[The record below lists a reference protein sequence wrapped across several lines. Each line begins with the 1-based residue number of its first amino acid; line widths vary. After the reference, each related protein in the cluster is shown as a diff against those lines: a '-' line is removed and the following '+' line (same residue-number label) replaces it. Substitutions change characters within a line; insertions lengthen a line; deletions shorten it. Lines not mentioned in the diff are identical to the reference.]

1 MLSAIKNFKVVATI
15 IVALVA
21 CVKMAFA
28 APTATKS
35 SYQLS
40 PLDVLQVKVYN
51 EPDLDTIYKISADGF
66 VVMPLIGQVKVGG
79 LTVSAAQAKMKE
91 LFEKDYLVTAD
102 VSIFVMEYAP
112 RRVYVIGQVN
122 RPGEALFPPEE
133 GLTLSKAIAG
143 AGGTTRIAK
152 DRGINVKR
160 KLSDG
165 TIRVF
170 EVDLKAILNDKNA
183 TDFPLQDGDTIE
195 VQESAF

>member
-15 IVALVA
+15 IVAVVA
-21 CVKMAFA
+21 CVQMTFG

-51 EPDLDTIYKISADGF
+51 EQDLDTIYKISADGF

-122 RPGEALFPPEE
+122 RPGEVLFPPEE

>member
-1 MLSAIKNFKVVATI
+1 MLSIIKNFKIIAIFVAGM
-15 IVALVA
+15 IVSQ
-21 CVKMAFA
+21 MAFA
-28 APTATKS
+28 APTATKA

-40 PLDVLQVKVYN
+40 PLDVLQIKVYN
-51 EPDLDTIYKISADGF
+51 EQDLDTIYKISADGF
-66 VVMPLIGQVKVGG
+66 IVMPLIGQVQVGG
-79 LTVSAAQAKMKE
+79 LTISAAQAKMKE
-91 LFEKDYLVTAD
+91 LFEKDYLVSAD

-122 RPGEALFPPEE
+122 RPGEVLFPPEE

-160 KLSDG
+160 RLADG

-183 TDFPLQDGDTIE
+183 TDFPLRDGDTIE